1 MNSLKQNKK
10 LKLGLVIA
18 AVLIL
23 AAAVIAAV
31 FLAGTASVYF
41 YTPSNPVSSQKVLK
55 GTEVSLD
62 PPALIEGY
70 TFVGWKDQW
79 GNMESRK
86 SITVYEDTYYSAVY
100 SVSLNVE
107 EHNAYLFPDEY
118 GFFRPS
124 ALLTRGDA
132 ALMFYSLL
140 SVDVKGS
147 ENFLDIPD
155 DSPYYDAT
163 AALKELRVAEGSR
176 FHPDEPIT
184 RRELLGMLAAFFP
197 AVAEKRDF
205 ADLEKSDPD
214 YDVFCTAAAYCWI
227 ESGSE
232 IPARPDETITRLDA
246 AILMNKVLGRTG
258 DSNCKT
264 ILSGFVLD
272 ISPYDKHYCDVAEAV
287 ADHSYSMTDG
297 SETWLS
303 SIDFEK
309 HDSGFYLAG
318 TELYY
323 LSESGCVLKNTTLN
337 GFSFDE
343 NGRYTCGIPELDELV
358 QAALAGLP
366 DPSAEPLEMLKEA
379 YDYVVENF
387 SYIKGNIYDYH
398 EISWVNEEAYTM
410 FSTGYGNCYSFAA
423 AFYQLARALG
433 YDAKVYSGFI
443 GLDHSKHGWVEMDI
457 DGETYVFDPEMEMAY
472 LKNHGT
478 RLNMFMMTYE
488 EAQRWCY
495 IR

>member
-1 MNSLKQNKK
+1 M
-10 LKLGLVIA
+10 
-18 AVLIL
+18 
-23 AAAVIAAV
+23 
-31 FLAGTASVYF
+31 
-41 YTPSNPVSSQKVLK
+41 
-55 GTEVSLD
+55 
-62 PPALIEGY
+62 
-70 TFVGWKDQW
+70 
-79 GNMESRK
+79 
-86 SITVYEDTYYSAVY
+86 
-100 SVSLNVE
+100 
-107 EHNAYLFPDEY
+107 
-118 GFFRPS
+118 
-124 ALLTRGDA
+124 
-132 ALMFYSLL
+132 
-140 SVDVKGS
+140 
-147 ENFLDIPD
+147 
-155 DSPYYDAT
+155 
-163 AALKELRVAEGSR
+163 
-176 FHPDEPIT
+176 
-184 RRELLGMLAAFFP
+184 
-197 AVAEKRDF
+197 
-205 ADLEKSDPD
+205 
-214 YDVFCTAAAYCWI
+214 
-227 ESGSE
+227 
-232 IPARPDETITRLDA
+232 
-246 AILMNKVLGRTG
+246 
-258 DSNCKT
+258 
-264 ILSGFVLD
+264 
-272 ISPYDKHYCDVAEAV
+272 
-287 ADHSYSMTDG
+287 
-297 SETWLS
+297 
-303 SIDFEK
+303 
-309 HDSGFYLAG
+309 
-318 TELYY
+318 
-323 LSESGCVLKNTTLN
+323 LKNTTLN